1 MLPSFVLHKK
11 NEFIKAVSA
20 REELCL
26 NCILVFQFKQSHF
39 NEFRV
44 STIIQ
49 KLFILHG
56 GNIRA
61 SCSKELSA
69 LLFPHVFVFNDL
81 TDHLCHSVR
90 YDLLYLKDGK
100 LEMRSP
106 TWACAW
112 PVQPHLLI
120 APSRHSAQEV
130 LPCRGEGC
138 GNSVCEYGSPQR
150 SPQGSPALKSS
161 WAKGGNREAAAL
173 RPGIC
178 TAIQDVLI
186 LST

>member
-1 MLPSFVLHKK
+1 MSSLKLSVQGKSCVLTAFWSFSLNKPISMSSVFPRSFK
-11 NEFIKAVSA
+11 N
-20 REELCL
+20 
-26 NCILVFQFKQSHF
+26 
-39 NEFRV
+39 
-44 STIIQ
+44 
-49 KLFILHG
+49 FILRG

-100 LEMRSP
+100 LEMRWP

-112 PVQPHLLI
+112 SMQPHLLI

-138 GNSVCEYGSPQR
+138 RNSVCEYGSPQR
-150 SPQGSPALKSS
+150 SSQGSPALKSS

-178 TAIQDVLI
+178 TAIQVVLI